1 MKKSFKLL
9 SAMLMVVVLVF
20 SLTGCGVD
28 MSKMKGDWKVKTIDA
43 KTPAEY
49 VTAKGILVLNNVNI
63 TDDKITLKK
72 FDPSTGSEATETYN
86 VTKKSNGIEGRTD
99 AHKDEKNPDITFELL
114 DNGTLKT
121 KYTDA
126 EVIYEKGT
134 LNLAEEY
141 AKIVGVP
148 SGEEEGGEEGG
159 EEGYE
164 EGEED

>member
-1 MKKSFKLL
+1 MKKSIKLF
-9 SAMLMVVVLVF
+9 SAMLMIVVLVF

-28 MSKMKGDWKVKTIDA
+28 MSKMKGDWKVKTVDG
-43 KTPAEY
+43 KSVAEY
-49 VTAKGILVLNNVNI
+49 AEAKGINQFLVLKNVNI
-63 TDDKITLKK
+63 TDEKITVKM
-72 FDPSTGSEATETYN
+72 FDSEKEVSETYN

-134 LNLAEEY
+134 IDLKAEFE
-141 AKIVGVP
+141 KIYG
-148 SGEEEGGEEGG
+148 GAEGGEEEGG

-164 EGEED
+164 EGEEE